1 MKTVFT
7 FIACLLITTTVLGQ
21 DRYLTKNGKINFFS
35 KAEMEDISADNE
47 QVLSIIDTKTGK
59 MAISILM
66 KSFMFE
72 KALMQEHFNE
82 NYVESDKYPKATFKG
97 NIIDFNT
104 ISEKESAKTVKGT
117 LKIHG
122 VEKETSIDAN
132 FKKVDDTILV
142 SGNFMVNLEDFN
154 VKIPAVVSKN
164 IAKEIK
170 VTFNFNHK
178 LYKK

>member
-66 KSFMFE
+66 KSM
-72 KALMQEHFNE
+72 KNL
-82 NYVESDKYPKATFKG
+82 
-97 NIIDFNT
+97 
-104 ISEKESAKTVKGT
+104 
-117 LKIHG
+117 IHL
-122 VEKETSIDAN
+122 D
-132 FKKVDDTILV
+132 
-142 SGNFMVNLEDFN
+142 
-154 VKIPAVVSKN
+154 
-164 IAKEIK
+164 
-170 VTFNFNHK
+170 
-178 LYKK
+178 